1 MLIKN
6 VDFCSSMNNTIKKWV
21 FLILLSVIWGS
32 SYILIKKGL
41 IGLTPLQ
48 LGSVRILMTTIILSI
63 FGWKQLKKIPKP
75 AWSWVVITGLFGTFF
90 PS

>member
-6 VDFCSSMNNTIKKWV
+6 VDFCSSYEITRLKNGL

-48 LGSVRILMTTIILSI
+48 LGSVRILMTTIILSS
-63 FGWKQLKKIPKP
+63 FWMETTQEN
-75 AWSWVVITGLFGTFF
+75 S
-90 PS
+90 